1 LILCRTTAMSR
12 SQPWILNS
20 AGRYRDSAPSLGSAC
35 LDSSSPEQPTKS
47 QSSVSQTQ
55 QRVDT
60 ICEDEPS
67 ATNRIVRLP
76 LVGCLDAS
84 RLPDTATA
92 R

>member
-1 LILCRTTAMSR
+1 MSR
-12 SQPWILNS
+12 SRKGILNS

-35 LDSSSPEQPTKS
+35 CDSSSSEQRTKG

-67 ATNRIVRLP
+67 ATNWIVRLP

-84 RLPDTATA
+84 RLPDNATA